1 MIVASEATPGE
12 AVPAHREDLL
22 DSPAGE
28 RAWRTAGSGG
38 SDPGRPA
45 CPSSRKR
52 RSHLYTVAR
61 ETPTPSA
68 VCVGV
73 QPNSTTRVTTSSL
86 PSGVSFAPGWDVRV
100 SVSMWGPVSF
110 RWLDPNAD
118 RRGRIGGAVALG
130 CSDPHS
136 DRPWCH
142 SLDLSVIRGHRPE
155 ALGLSQRS

>member
-1 MIVASEATPGE
+1 MPEHLVNKKRHRGGASECGVELVMIVASEATPGE

-52 RSHLYTVAR
+52 RSHLYAVAR
-61 ETPTPSA
+61 ETPTPAA
-68 VCVGV
+68 VCAGV

-86 PSGVSFAPGWDVRV
+86 PSCLLYTS
-100 SVSMWGPVSF
+100 
-110 RWLDPNAD
+110 
-118 RRGRIGGAVALG
+118 
-130 CSDPHS
+130 
-136 DRPWCH
+136 
-142 SLDLSVIRGHRPE
+142 
-155 ALGLSQRS
+155 